1 MEEKAANRAM
11 LRHFVA
17 TAFSF
22 DKPDHLAVAVSGGGD
37 SLALLHLMAEW
48 AAEERVKLEA
58 VTVNH
63 GLRPEAAHEAQF
75 VAEVSERL
83 KVKHTTLN
91 WSGYKGTGNL
101 QDAARRA
108 RYRLMADWA
117 KTRGI
122 STIALAHTADDQA
135 ETFFMR
141 LARASGIDG
150 LTGMQRRRVSDGI
163 TWVRPLLMQERFE
176 LRQYLRELREPWI
189 DDPSND
195 DEAFERVKA
204 RRAMEE
210 LTKLGID
217 VHVVGRVMDHLGQVR
232 SALDFATHDH
242 ALDCVF
248 EEHGDLI
255 IDRRRFAEG
264 SPEVN
269 RRLVVAAL
277 RWIASA
283 EYGPRGMKLQEFL
296 SAMMR
301 GRDATLHGVRLLGG
315 KESFRLTREH
325 AAVAGTVALP
335 GGVWDGRWVI
345 EGVDNKEFIIRALGE
360 DGLLQLGERPADAPP
375 RETLAASPAV
385 FDGNT
390 LISAPLANHGAAQAR
405 LIHPKGGFHTSLLSH

>member
-1 MEEKAANRAM
+1 MDEKLASHAM

-17 TAFSF
+17 TAFAF

-37 SLALLHLMAEW
+37 SIALLHLMAEW
-48 AAEERVKLEA
+48 AAEEKVRLEA

-63 GLRPEAAHEAQF
+63 GLRPEAAQEARF
-75 VAEVSERL
+75 AAEVAQRL

-91 WSGYKGTGNL
+91 WTGYKGEGNL

-117 KTRGI
+117 KVREI

-141 LARASGIDG
+141 LARTSGIDG

-210 LTKLGID
+210 LSKLGID
-217 VHVVGRVMDHLGQVR
+217 VHVVGRVMDHLSQVR

-242 ALDCVF
+242 ALECVR
-248 EEHGDLI
+248 EDGGDLV
-255 IDRRRFAEG
+255 IDRRRFTEAA
-264 SPEVN
+264 PEVN
-269 RRLVVAAL
+269 RRLVAQAL

-283 EYGPRGMKLQEFL
+283 DYGPRGMKLQEFL

-315 KESFRLTREH
+315 KDTFRLTREH
-325 AAVAGTVALP
+325 AAVAGVTATVGSL
-335 GGVWDGRWVI
+335 WDRRWIV
-345 EGVDNKEFIIRALGE
+345 EGVENKDFVIRALGE
-360 DGLLQLGERPADAPP
+360 DGLLQLGERDKDAPS

-390 LISAPLANHGAAQAR
+390 LISAPLAGMGGASAR
-405 LIHPKGGFHTSLLSH
+405 LIHPKGGFFTALLSH

>member
-1 MEEKAANRAM
+1 
-11 LRHFVA
+11 
-17 TAFSF
+17 
-22 DKPDHLAVAVSGGGD
+22 
-37 SLALLHLMAEW
+37 
-48 AAEERVKLEA
+48 
-58 VTVNH
+58 
-63 GLRPEAAHEAQF
+63 
-75 VAEVSERL
+75 
-83 KVKHTTLN
+83 
-91 WSGYKGTGNL
+91 
-101 QDAARRA
+101 
-108 RYRLMADWA
+108 
-117 KTRGI
+117 
-122 STIALAHTADDQA
+122 
-135 ETFFMR
+135 
-141 LARASGIDG
+141 
-150 LTGMQRRRVSDGI
+150 
-163 TWVRPLLMQERFE
+163 MQERFE
-176 LRQYLRELREPWI
+176 LRQYLRELRAPWI

-269 RRLVVAAL
+269 RRLVAAAL

-315 KESFRLTREH
+315 KDSFRLTREH
-325 AAVAGTVALP
+325 AAVAGAVALT
-335 GGVWDGRWVI
+335 GAVWDGRWVV
-345 EGVDNKEFIIRALGE
+345 EGFENKDFIVRALGE
-360 DGLLQLGERPADAPP
+360 DGLLQLSWRTAQRCPAARNIGGLSGGVRRQHVD
-375 RETLAASPAV
+375 L
-385 FDGNT
+385 
-390 LISAPLANHGAAQAR
+390 GAACRPWRRAGAVNPPGR
-405 LIHPKGGFHTSLLSH
+405 WFLYIAFIALNLGLGCLF

>member
-283 EYGPRGMKLQEFL
+283 DYGPRGMKLQEFL

-345 EGVDNKEFIIRALGE
+345 EGFDNKEFIIRALGE

>member
-91 WSGYKGTGNL
+91 WSGYQGTGNL

-117 KTRGI
+117 KPRGI

-150 LTGMQRRRVSDGI
+150 LTGMQRRRVSEGI

-176 LRQYLRELREPWI
+176 LRQYLRELRAPWI

-242 ALDCVF
+242 ALDCVR
-248 EEHGDLI
+248 EDHGDLI

-269 RRLVVAAL
+269 RRLLAAAL

-315 KESFRLTREH
+315 KDSFRLTREH
-325 AAVAGTVALP
+325 AAVAGAVALP
-335 GGVWDGRWVI
+335 GAVWDGRWVV
-345 EGVDNKEFIIRALGE
+345 EGFENKDFIVRALGE
-360 DGLLQLGERPADAPP
+360 DGLLQLGERPKDAPP
-375 RETLAASPAV
+375 RETLGASPAV

-390 LISAPLANHGAAQAR
+390 LISAPLAGHGAARAR
-405 LIHPKGGFHTSLLSH
+405 LIHPKGGFYTSLLSH